1 MRGVSNF
8 LDVGGRALLAA
19 QLLARLRS
27 TFEVELSLDDV
38 FRHATVA
45 ERRGGTGQREALELK
60 ARIFQMSDAERRAL
74 LETARRDKGQ
84 A

>member
-1 MRGVSNF
+1 
-8 LDVGGRALLAA
+8 
-19 QLLARLRS
+19 
-27 TFEVELSLDDV
+27 
-38 FRHATVA
+38 VA